1 MANGTHGTLRR
12 GHVARLPVTVGLSAV
27 VSSLVLGALAAT
39 VAFFL
44 LQTSL
49 GIAALAG
56 LLVILLHWLA
66 VSVHVLGHTTAARR
80 TGYPANGI
88 RLWGLF
94 SRISY
99 PADEPSLPAALHAR
113 RALGGPLAS
122 ASFSLIVAALVVA
135 SRPVAGTAW
144 WLLVFLLLDS
154 FLLGTL
160 GALLPLDFADG
171 GTLLRLRRE
180 RVKARQRIRGG
191 RL

>member
-1 MANGTHGTLRR
+1 
-12 GHVARLPVTVGLSAV
+12 

-49 GIAALAG
+49 EIAALAG
-56 LLVILLHWLA
+56 LLVVLLHWLA

-94 SRISY
+94 ASIGY

-122 ASFSLIVAALVVA
+122 ASFSLILAALVVA
-135 SRPVAGTAW
+135 SRPIAGTAW

-154 FLLGTL
+154 FLVGTL
-160 GALLPLDFADG
+160 VALLPLDFTDG
-171 GTLLRLRRE
+171 GPLLRLRRE
-180 RVKARQRIRGG
+180 RVEAARQRSGG
-191 RL
+191 RP

>member
-12 GHVARLPVTVGLSAV
+12 GHVARLPVTVGPSAV

-39 VAFFL
+39 VAFLL

-49 GIAALAG
+49 EIAALAG

-135 SRPVAGTAW
+135 SRPIAGTAW

-154 FLLGTL
+154 FLVGTI
-160 GALLPLDFADG
+160 GAFLPLPFADG
-171 GTLLRLRRE
+171 GTFLRLWRE
-180 RVKARQRIRGG
+180 RVEAKRRSKGG
-191 RL
+191 RT

>member
-1 MANGTHGTLRR
+1 
-12 GHVARLPVTVGLSAV
+12 
-27 VSSLVLGALAAT
+27 
-39 VAFFL
+39 
-44 LQTSL
+44 
-49 GIAALAG
+49 
-56 LLVILLHWLA
+56 
-66 VSVHVLGHTTAARR
+66 
-80 TGYPANGI
+80 
-88 RLWGLF
+88 LF

-122 ASFSLIVAALVVA
+122 ASFSLILAALVVA
-135 SRPVAGTAW
+135 SRPIAGTAW

-160 GALLPLDFADG
+160 GALSPLDFADG

-180 RVKARQRIRGG
+180 RIEAARRSGDGG